1 MLLFPLHLHT
11 TITPQP
17 KFLQVTPAEE
27 TQHWMSAACIAQHL
41 PNSTYLI
48 SLSLSTPYVHH
59 LPPLALELP
68 ENTKTAKET
77 FTQESTVL
85 NAFFGGR
92 ISKQFCYHHPRM
104 AGGRDCYVNWYLI
117 WLHRGS
123 KLTVSSLPYTLGLIC
138 YSAVISGSRETSSNL
153 RIHSFGCKQLL
164 TNIRVIKNLPKA
176 WDLGNAFD
184 ICSDYGCSHPDSLCH
199 RC

>member
-1 MLLFPLHLHT
+1 MLLSPLHLHT

-85 NAFFGGR
+85 NAFFGGEDFKAILLSSSSHGWR
-92 ISKQFCYHHPRM
+92 QGLLCELIFDLASQRLQAHCVLFAIHAGTDLPLSCYFWEQRNIFKFKNP
-104 AGGRDCYVNWYLI
+104 LI
-117 WLHRGS
+117 WL
-123 KLTVSSLPYTLGLIC
+123 
-138 YSAVISGSRETSSNL
+138 
-153 RIHSFGCKQLL
+153 
-164 TNIRVIKNLPKA
+164 
-176 WDLGNAFD
+176 
-184 ICSDYGCSHPDSLCH
+184 
-199 RC
+199 